1 MFAGGTL
8 RIPRPFYKW
17 KKLMIEIENSM
28 NEERRHLFDSFRSEI
43 VVSGIGSWMMTVQK
57 FAAQAA

>member
-1 MFAGGTL
+1 
-8 RIPRPFYKW
+8 
-17 KKLMIEIENSM
+17 MIEIENSM